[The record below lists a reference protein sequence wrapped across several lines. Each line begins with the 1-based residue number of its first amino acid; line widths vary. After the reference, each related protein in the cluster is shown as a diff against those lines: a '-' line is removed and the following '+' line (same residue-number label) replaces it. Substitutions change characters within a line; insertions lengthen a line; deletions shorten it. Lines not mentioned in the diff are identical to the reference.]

1 MAERM
6 MIRALL
12 LLSLA
17 LLVLPQPAFADKDDD
32 ECYQATLGD
41 KGDRAIEVCGR
52 ILARGKVKDR
62 DLARTLNNRG
72 LGYVANKDLDKA
84 MADFDAAVR
93 ADPTYPFAFDN
104 RGDVWRM
111 RGQFDRAIVEYNEA
125 IRRDPNFISA
135 YVNRGMAFAQMG
147 NKRSAK
153 ADFDAVLA
161 TPGSNRPID
170 KWAKEMAQIELTKLG
185 PVD

>member
-1 MAERM
+1 
-6 MIRALL
+6 MIRTLVLL
-12 LLSLA
+12 AFAMPLMLA
-17 LLVLPQPAFADKDDD
+17 LPQPAFADKDDD
-32 ECYQATLGD
+32 ECYQATLDDTGA
-41 KGDRAIEVCGR
+41 RAIKVCGR

-72 LGYVANKDLDKA
+72 LGYVTDKDLDKA

-93 ADPTYPFAFDN
+93 VDPTYPFAYDN

-125 IRRDPNFISA
+125 LRRDPGFISA
-135 YVNRGMAFAQMG
+135 YVNRGMAFQLMG

-153 ADFDAVLA
+153 ADFDAVLSM
-161 TPGSNRPID
+161 PGGDRPID
-170 KWAKEMAQIELTKLG
+170 KWAKETAAIELKKLG